1 MIRLGIVLAAVGLV
15 ILLIPGSAGLAVL
28 AMMLIGLGCSP
39 IYPAMI
45 HVTPLIF
52 GKEHSRAVIGVQ
64 MASSYVAVLAMPPL
78 FGLIASNLS
87 VGLLPLYLAGALV
100 VFVLM
105 QRRLSRLQLEP

>member
-1 MIRLGIVLAAVGLV
+1 MGNDTYRAGVLSDL
-15 ILLIPGSAGLAVL
+15 PGNDSRN
-28 AMMLIGLGCSP
+28 
-39 IYPAMI
+39 
-45 HVTPLIF
+45 PLIF

-78 FGLIASNLS
+78 FWLIASNLS